1 MTGVFITFEGPEGSG
16 KSTQVRLLSRYLE
29 EHGKDFLI
37 SREPGGTYLADAL
50 RTILLDKATGEI
62 SAKAEL
68 LLLQTAR
75 ADHVEKVIKPA
86 LDSGRIVVCDR
97 FTDSSIAYQGGGR
110 GIDSETIDKLNSFST
125 GDIIPDITFIL
136 DVPPEI
142 GLERARGYG
151 KKELDRLESE
161 DLDFHLRV
169 RETFLTLAK
178 NNPQRYLVLS
188 GTESVTS
195 ISEQITSKVEETLKA
210 R

>member
-1 MTGVFITFEGPEGSG
+1 MTGLFITFEGPEGSG
-16 KSTQVRLLSRYLE
+16 KSTQVRLLVKYLE
-29 EHGKDFLI
+29 EQGKDYTV

-50 RTILLDKATGEI
+50 RTILLDKETGNI

-75 ADHVEKVIKPA
+75 ADHVEKIIKPA
-86 LDSGRIVVCDR
+86 LESEQIVICDR

-110 GIDSETIDKLNSFST
+110 GIDTETIDKLNSFST

-136 DVPPEI
+136 DVPPET

-161 DLDFHLRV
+161 NLDFHIRV
-169 RETFLTLAK
+169 RDTFLSLAK

-188 GTESVTS
+188 GMESVAS
-195 ISEQITSKVEETLKA
+195 ISEQIVNKVEETLKT